1 MLKKLI
7 ASISLCLCVLGGARA
22 DEGMWL
28 VQNLDKALQ
37 KNMKARGLK
46 LRAREIYNEE
56 AGSLSDAIVSIG
68 FYCTGS
74 MISPEGLLI
83 TNHHC
88 AFSEVAGLSV
98 PGHNYLEEGFWAASR
113 EQEIPLK
120 GEKVYFLRRVIDV
133 TDEVHAL
140 TDSLIAAGANHG
152 SRRISYLMEGRYS
165 RQTGLDASLASMWA
179 GEKYYM
185 SLYSVYSDVRLVGA
199 PPVTVAAFGGDE
211 DNWEWPQHKA
221 DFALYRIYT
230 APDGSAA
237 EYAPE
242 NVPLQPRRYLKVSEK
257 GYKEGSYTMILG
269 YPGHTSRYASAA
281 EIDHTINVE
290 RPVTNRLRRSQM
302 EIIRKWMDS
311 DPSVRMKYSDS
322 FFSLSNVAELQE
334 GEVDCVKR
342 FDVIPQRR
350 SFEKASM
357 GAYSGLLETLDA
369 EYAAIRDLER
379 QKAYFRETLIRGV
392 TLSRTL
398 LRMGSSEGKVEK
410 QKALLLEGLR
420 ETDPRVEKELL
431 AFSVAE
437 FMSHVDT
444 SFYKPIHREMVSRF
458 GDDYAAMAAW
468 IWEGSCFAEFG
479 KRPVEEISASF
490 KGPVKE
496 DLMYRYVRE
505 LGITDFN
512 DAETHVADLPTLR
525 RNYVRAKYAV
535 QAASGKP
542 FYPDANSTMRLTYG
556 RVSRLVP
563 FDAVTCSCRS
573 TAQGLREKYDPAKY
587 DFAYPDA
594 FKAVL
599 PPSDYP
605 VNFLTDNDITGGNS
619 GSPVLNAKGEL
630 IGLAFDGNKESLAS
644 NFESVDGY
652 NKCVCVD
659 IRYILYILRNYARL
673 DYILQELGLK

>member
-7 ASISLCLCVLGGARA
+7 ATVSLCLCVLGGARA

-28 VQNLDKALQ
+28 IQNLDKALQ
-37 KNMKARGLK
+37 KNMRARGLK

-56 AGSLSDAIVSIG
+56 AGGLSDAIVSLG

-74 MISPEGLLI
+74 MISGEGLLI

-98 PGHNYLEEGFWAASR
+98 PGHNYLEEGYWAASR
-113 EQEIPLK
+113 AEEIPLK

-133 TDEVHAL
+133 TQEVHDL

-152 SRRISYLMEGRYS
+152 SRRISFLMEGRYS
-165 RQTGLDASLASMWA
+165 KQTGLDASLASMWA

-230 APDGSAA
+230 APDGSNA
-237 EYAPE
+237 EYAPD
-242 NVPLQPRRYLKVSEK
+242 NVPLNPRRHLKVSEK
-257 GYKEGSYTMILG
+257 GYKEGSYAMVIG

-302 EIIRKWMDS
+302 EVIRKWMDA
-311 DPSVRMKYSDS
+311 DPAVRMKYSDA

-334 GEVDCVKR
+334 GEVSCVHR
-342 FDVIPQRR
+342 FGVIPIRR
-350 SFEKASM
+350 AFERSAMS
-357 GAYSGLLETLDA
+357 AYSGLLDTLDA
-369 EYAAIRDLER
+369 EYAAIRDIER
-379 QKAYFRETLIRGV
+379 QKAYYRETLIRGI
-392 TLSRTL
+392 TLSRTM
-398 LRMGSSEGKVEK
+398 LRMGSSEGKLEK
-410 QKALLLEGLR
+410 QRALLLEGLR

-431 AFSVAE
+431 AISVAE
-437 FMSHVDT
+437 FLQGVDS
-444 SFYKPIHREMVSRF
+444 SFFKPIHKEMIARF
-458 GDDYAAMAAW
+458 GTDYAAMADW
-468 IWEGSCFAEFG
+468 LWNGSCFAGFG
-479 KRPVEEISASF
+479 KLPEKEVAASF
-490 KGPVKE
+490 TGPIRD
-496 DLMYRYVRE
+496 DLVFEYVRE
-505 LGITDFN
+505 LAITEFN
-512 DAETHVADLPTLR
+512 DAETHIADLPALR
-525 RNYVRAKYAV
+525 RRYVRARYAV

-542 FYPDANSTMRLTYG
+542 VYPDANSTMRLTYG
-556 RVSRLVP
+556 RVSRLEP

-573 TAQGLREKYDPAKY
+573 TAAGLREKYDPARY
-587 DFAYPDA
+587 DFAYPEA
-594 FKAVL
+594 FKAAL
-599 PPSDYP
+599 PPSDFP

-619 GSPVLNAKGEL
+619 GSPVLNARGEL

-659 IRYILYILRNYARL
+659 IRYILWILRHYAGM
-673 DYILQELGLK
+673 DYVLKEIGL

>member
-7 ASISLCLCVLGGARA
+7 ACISLCLCVLGGARA

-28 VQNLDKALQ
+28 IQNLDKALQ
-37 KNMKARGLK
+37 KNMRARGLK

-56 AGSLSDAIVSIG
+56 AGGLSDAIVSIG
-68 FYCTGS
+68 FFCTGS
-74 MISPEGLLI
+74 MISDQGLLI

-88 AFSEVAGLSV
+88 AFSEVAGLSF

-113 EQEIPLK
+113 ADEIPLK

-152 SRRISYLMEGRYS
+152 SRRISFLMEGRYA

-230 APDGSAA
+230 APDGSNA
-237 EYAPE
+237 EYSPN
-242 NVPLQPRRYLKVSEK
+242 NVPLHPRRHLKVSEK
-257 GYKEGSYTMILG
+257 GYKEGSYAMVIG

-281 EIDHTINVE
+281 EIDHTVNVD
-290 RPVTNRLRRSQM
+290 RPVTNRLRAAQM
-302 EIIRKWMDS
+302 AIIRKWMDA
-311 DPSVRMKYSDS
+311 DPSVRMKYSDP

-334 GEVDCVKR
+334 GEVDCVRR
-342 FDVIPQRR
+342 FGVIPARR
-350 SFEKASM
+350 AYERSAMSE
-357 GAYSGLLETLDA
+357 YSGLLDTLDA
-369 EYAAIRDLER
+369 EYAVIRHLEQ
-379 QKAYFRETLIRGV
+379 QKAYYRETLIRGI

-398 LRMGSSEGKVEK
+398 LRMGSSEGKGER
-410 QKALLLEGLR
+410 QRALLLQGLR

-431 AFSVAE
+431 AYSVAE
-437 FMSHVDT
+437 FMSNIDS
-444 SFYKPIHREMVSRF
+444 SFFKPVHREMAQRF
-458 GDDYAAMAAW
+458 GSDYAAMADW
-468 IWEGSCFAEFG
+468 LWEGSCFAGFG
-479 KRPVEEISASF
+479 KRPAGEVAAAF
-490 KGPVKE
+490 KGPVKD
-496 DLMYRYVRE
+496 DLLFRYVRE

-512 DAETHVADLPTLR
+512 DAETHIADLPSLR
-525 RNYVRAKYAV
+525 RRYVRARYAV
-535 QAASGKP
+535 QTAAGQP
-542 FYPDANSTMRLTYG
+542 VYPDANSTMRLTYG
-556 RVSRLVP
+556 RVGRLEP

-573 TAQGLREKYDPAKY
+573 TAKGLREKYDPGKY

-594 FKAVL
+594 FRAAL
-599 PPSDYP
+599 PPEDFP

-644 NFESVDGY
+644 NYESVDGY

-659 IRYILYILRNYARL
+659 IRYVLWILRNYAHL
-673 DYILQELGLK
+673 DYLLQEIGVR

>member
-1 MLKKLI
+1 MKKLLVC
-7 ASISLCLCVLGGARA
+7 ISLCLCAVIGARA

-37 KNMKARGLK
+37 KNMRARGLR

-56 AGSLSDAIVSIG
+56 AGSLSDAIVSLG

-74 MISPEGLLI
+74 MISDEGLLI

-98 PGHNYLEEGFWAASR
+98 PGHNYLEEGYWAASR
-113 EQEIPLK
+113 SEEIPLK
-120 GEKVYFLRRVIDV
+120 GEKVYFLRRVVDV
-133 TDEVHAL
+133 TQEVRDL

-152 SRRISYLMEGRYS
+152 SRRISSLMEGRYAA
-165 RQTGLDASLASMWA
+165 QTGLDASLASMWA

-185 SLYSVYSDVRLVGA
+185 SLYAVYSDVRLVGA
-199 PPVTVAAFGGDE
+199 PPVSVAAFGGDE

-230 APDGSAA
+230 APDGSNA
-237 EYAPE
+237 EYSPD
-242 NVPLQPRRYLKVSEK
+242 NVPLRPVRHLKISEK
-257 GYKEGSYTMILG
+257 GYKEGSYAMVMG

-281 EIDHTINVE
+281 EIDHTVNVE
-290 RPVTNRLRRSQM
+290 RPVTNRLRAAQM
-302 EIIRKWMDS
+302 EIIRKWMDA

-334 GEVDCVKR
+334 GEVDCVRR
-342 FDVIPQRR
+342 FGVIPRR
-350 SFEKASM
+350 RAFERSEM
-357 GAYSGLLETLDA
+357 GAYAALLDSLDA
-369 EYAAIRDLER
+369 EYSSIKDIER
-379 QKAYFRETLIRGV
+379 QKSYYRETLIRGV

-437 FMSHVDT
+437 FMKGVDS
-444 SFYKPIHREMVSRF
+444 SFFKPIHREMTERF
-458 GDDYAAMAAW
+458 GNDYAAMAAW
-468 IWEGSCFAEFG
+468 LWDGSCFAGFG
-479 KRPVEEISASF
+479 KRPVEEIASSF
-490 KGPVKE
+490 QGPVK
-496 DLMYRYVRE
+496 DDPMYRYVRE

-512 DAETHVADLPTLR
+512 DAEVHVADLPSLR
-525 RNYVRAKYAV
+525 RSYVRAKYAV
-535 QAASGKP
+535 QTASGRP
-542 FYPDANSTMRLTYG
+542 VYPDANSTMRLTYG
-556 RVSRLVP
+556 RVSHLEP

-587 DFAYPDA
+587 DYAYPEA
-594 FKAVL
+594 FKAAL
-599 PPSDYP
+599 PPSDFP

-644 NFESVDGY
+644 GFESVDGY

-659 IRYILYILRNYARL
+659 IRYILWILRHYAGM
-673 DYILQELGLK
+673 DYLLTEIGL

>member
-7 ASISLCLCVLGGARA
+7 ATVSLCLCVLGGARA

-28 VQNLDKALQ
+28 IQNLDKALQ
-37 KNMKARGLK
+37 KNMRARGLK

-56 AGSLSDAIVSIG
+56 AGGLSDAIVSLG

-74 MISPEGLLI
+74 MISGEGLLI

-98 PGHNYLEEGFWAASR
+98 TGHNYLEEGYWAASR
-113 EQEIPLK
+113 AEEIPLK

-133 TDEVHAL
+133 TQEVHDL

-152 SRRISYLMEGRYS
+152 SRRISFLMEGRYS
-165 RQTGLDASLASMWA
+165 KQTGLDASLASMWA

-230 APDGSAA
+230 APDGSNA

-242 NVPLQPRRYLKVSEK
+242 NVPLNPRRHLKVSEK
-257 GYKEGSYTMILG
+257 GYKEGSYAMVIG

-302 EIIRKWMDS
+302 EVIRKWMDA
-311 DPSVRMKYSDS
+311 DPAVRMKYSDS

-334 GEVDCVKR
+334 GEVSCVHR
-342 FDVIPQRR
+342 FGVIPARR
-350 SFEKASM
+350 AFERSSM
-357 GAYSGLLETLDA
+357 AAYSGLLDTLDA
-369 EYAAIRDLER
+369 EYAAIKDIER
-379 QKAYFRETLIRGV
+379 QKSYFRETLIRGI

-398 LRMGSSEGKVEK
+398 LRMGSSEGKAEK

-431 AFSVAE
+431 AISVAE
-437 FMSHVDT
+437 FMQGVDS
-444 SFYKPIHREMVSRF
+444 SFYKPVHREMASRF
-458 GDDYAAMAAW
+458 GNDYAAMAEW
-468 IWEGSCFAEFG
+468 IWNGSCFADFG
-479 KRPVEEISASF
+479 KKPAEEIAASF
-490 KGPVKE
+490 VGPIKD
-496 DLMYRYVRE
+496 DLMYKYVRD
-505 LGITDFN
+505 LGITEFN
-512 DAETHVADLPTLR
+512 DAETHVADLPALR
-525 RNYVRAKYAV
+525 RRYVRAKYAV

-556 RVSRLVP
+556 RVSHLEP

-573 TAQGLREKYDPAKY
+573 TAAGLREKYDPARY
-587 DFAYPDA
+587 DFAYPEA
-594 FKAVL
+594 FKAAL
-599 PPSDYP
+599 PPSDFP

-659 IRYILYILRNYARL
+659 IRYILWILRHYAGM
-673 DYILQELGLK
+673 DYVLKELGL

>member
-1 MLKKLI
+1 MLKKLFACI
-7 ASISLCLCVLGGARA
+7 TLCLCVLGGARA

-28 VQNLDKALQ
+28 VQNIDKALQ

-56 AGSLSDAIVSIG
+56 AGSLSDAIVSLG

-74 MISPEGLLI
+74 MISDEGLLI

-98 PGHNYLEEGFWAASR
+98 PGHNYLEEGYWAASR
-113 EQEIPLK
+113 ADEIPLK

-165 RQTGLDASLASMWA
+165 RSTGLDASLASMWA

-185 SLYSVYSDVRLVGA
+185 SLYAVYSDVRLVGA

-230 APDGSAA
+230 APDGSNA

-242 NVPLQPRRYLKVSEK
+242 NVPLNPRRHLTVSQK
-257 GYKEGSYTMILG
+257 GYKEGSYAMVIG

-290 RPVTNRLRRSQM
+290 RPVTNRLRAAQM
-302 EIIRKWMDS
+302 EIIRKWMDA
-311 DPSVRMKYSDS
+311 DPAVRMKYSDS

-334 GEVDCVKR
+334 GEVTCVHR

-350 SFEKASM
+350 AFEKDAMS
-357 GAYSGLLETLDA
+357 AYAGLLDTLDA
-369 EYAAIRDLER
+369 EYATIRDLER
-379 QKAYFRETLIRGV
+379 QKAYYRETLVRGV

-398 LRMGSSEGKVEK
+398 LRMGSAAGIEK
-410 QKALLLEGLR
+410 QKNQLLQGLR

-431 AFSVAE
+431 AYAVKE
-437 FMSHVDT
+437 FISNIDT
-444 SFYKPIHREMVSRF
+444 SFFKPIHKELAERF
-458 GDDYAAMAAW
+458 GTDYVAMAEW
-468 IWEGSCFAEFG
+468 LWDGSCFAEFG
-479 KRPVEEISASF
+479 KKPVEQIAAEFS
-490 KGPVKE
+490 GPIKE
-496 DLMYRYVRE
+496 DPMFRFIRE
-505 LGITDFN
+505 LAITDFN
-512 DAETHVADLPTLR
+512 NAETHVADLPALR
-525 RNYVRAKYAV
+525 RRYVRAKYAV

-556 RVSRLVP
+556 RVSRLQP

-587 DFAYPDA
+587 DFAYPEA
-594 FKAVL
+594 FKYAL
-599 PPSDYP
+599 PPSDFP

-659 IRYILYILRNYARL
+659 IRYILWILRNYAHM
-673 DYILQELGLK
+673 DYLLQEIGV